1 MRPSGS
7 VLQSLMLGDAGRL
20 PMWVPIG
27 LAEPSEPVQVLLE
40 GLGDPI
46 DVTCNN
52 VVVDMHPLS
61 LAIRLA
67 DARVAG
73 GSRRP
78 RLWLSFWE
86 RASGQPLGHI
96 RLEPSGRIPLAYDAL
111 HLFSTCGCTNLT
123 AGAPRVRAAY
133 LYEAGR
139 LLFDR
144 NPFNEK
150 MNNSELFCM
159 WLLYC
164 RPRPLALVS
173 FVHEGAGNILP
184 MDLMGDTDSPYFLL
198 SVDRRRPSLPAITAS
213 GRVAL
218 SSMPLHAA
226 PHLFAL
232 GGNHRMAR
240 VDWAALP
247 FATVPSAEYGIP
259 TPADALDVRE
269 LEIRQ
274 IGDAPTH
281 RVLIATTTR
290 WERRAE
296 GGTLCL
302 LHRLYHHTLMR
313 QGRAAPH
320 HAKN

>member
-1 MRPSGS
+1 MRPSGG
-7 VLQSLMLGDAGRL
+7 VLQSLMLGEAGRL

-40 GLGDPI
+40 GLRETI
-46 DVTCNN
+46 DVTRNN
-52 VVVDMHPLS
+52 VVVDMHPLCV
-61 LAIRLA
+61 AIRLA

-73 GSRRP
+73 RSRGP

-86 RASGQPLGHI
+86 RSSGRPLGHI
-96 RLEPSGRIPLAYDAL
+96 RLKPSGRIPLRDDAL
-111 HLFSTCGCTNLT
+111 HLFITSGCTNLT
-123 AGAPRVRAAY
+123 AEAPRVRAAY

-144 NPFNEK
+144 NPDNEK
-150 MNNSELFCM
+150 MINSQLFCM

-164 RPRPLALVS
+164 RPRPMAFVS
-173 FVHEGAGNILP
+173 FLHEGEGNILP
-184 MDLMGDTDSPYFLL
+184 MDLIGDTDSPYFLL
-198 SVDRRRPSLPAITAS
+198 SLDRRRPSLPAITAA

-218 SSMPLHAA
+218 SSMPLQAT

-259 TPADALDVRE
+259 IPADALDVRE
-269 LEIRQ
+269 LEIHQ
-274 IGDAPTH
+274 TADAPTH

-290 WERRAE
+290 WERRAK
-296 GGTLCL
+296 GSTLCL

-313 QGRAAPH
+313 QGKAAPH